1 MFWPVAGLLI
11 IVGKSSTLCKQS
23 NDPECMTS
31 SPFFTRKDW
40 KNHQGGAA
48 EPPSVRSRRSRLHVI
63 SPVRCFISHGDGGWI
78 HLGSFRFFWCGIS
91 WKQLEVQKVDESL
104 LFWLVLQVG
113 WFFACRLNIWLGNI
127 PILSLQ
133 QLPGRMECHMNQ
145 VFLGQEWPQI
155 ELSRSSSSY
164 IVGAATGTIKHASAK
179 SQ

>member
-1 MFWPVAGLLI
+1 MFFLQMKSWFLSEVILLHRDVLTRCRI

-91 WKQLEVQKVDESL
+91 WKQLEVHKVDESL
-104 LFWLVLQVG
+104 LFWLLLQVG
-113 WFFACRLNIWLGNI
+113 WFLHAGWTSDWAYPSWASNSF
-127 PILSLQ
+127 Q
-133 QLPGRMECHMNQ
+133 Q
-145 VFLGQEWPQI
+145 
-155 ELSRSSSSY
+155 
-164 IVGAATGTIKHASAK
+164 
-179 SQ
+179 